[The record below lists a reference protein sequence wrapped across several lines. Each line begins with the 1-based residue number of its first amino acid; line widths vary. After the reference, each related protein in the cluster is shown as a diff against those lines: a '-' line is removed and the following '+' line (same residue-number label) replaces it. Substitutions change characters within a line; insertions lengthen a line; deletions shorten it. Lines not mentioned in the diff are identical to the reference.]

1 MRVSAPIPFLF
12 LLAPALAVVAC
23 STPSTPTPPT
33 MPPNVVEPAMPAS
46 PAPPPLP
53 PVMVAA
59 EAARYRVTFE
69 ARWSPGTH
77 PIDNP
82 GSAHFSPIVGGT
94 HAADAVFWREGG
106 LASRGI
112 QDMAER
118 GRTSPFDQE
127 IAAAIP
133 TGAAERV
140 FTGGGI
146 DKSPG
151 TVSLEFDVSQR
162 FSLVT
167 LVSMIAPSPDWF
179 VGVSGLPLFENGQWI
194 DERRVELVPWDAGTD
209 SGSSFFSPDQ
219 VTSPQAPIS
228 RILTMPLSPGG
239 QVTSLGVFVF
249 TRLN

>member
-1 MRVSAPIPFLF
+1 MRVSVPIPFFF
-12 LLAPALAVVAC
+12 LLATTFAASAC
-23 STPSTPTPPT
+23 STPSGPTPPT
-33 MPPNVVEPAMPAS
+33 MPNVVEPAIPVS
-46 PAPPPLP
+46 PAPPPTP
-53 PVMVAA
+53 PAIVAA
-59 EAARYRVTFE
+59 ETARYRVTFE
-69 ARWSPGTH
+69 ARWSPVTH

-82 GSAHFSPIVGGT
+82 GSAHFSPLVGGT
-94 HAADAVFWREGG
+94 HAAGAVFWREGG

-112 QDMAER
+112 EDMAER

-127 IAAAIP
+127 MAAAIP
-133 TGAAERV
+133 NGTAERI

-151 TVSLEFDVSQR
+151 TVSLEFDISQR

-194 DERRVELVPWDAGTD
+194 DQRRVELVPWDAGTD
-209 SGSSFFSPDQ
+209 SGSTFFSPDQ
-219 VTSPQAPIS
+219 VTSPHAPIS
-228 RILTMPLSPGG
+228 RILTAPLSPGG
-239 QVTSLGVFVF
+239 QVTALGAFIF